1 MATRTKKQK
10 AEYQDY
16 YDLLFRGYGDD
27 DKIKRKDGAPLKA
40 FNEAATSRDLFGV
53 FKEGIVMIDVD
64 DRQSSD
70 LILHILDDLHV
81 SYLYQTTTRGC
92 HVFFNHGRYT
102 KQLKDK
108 THIMLA
114 CGLYADIKCH
124 PVDGTKLVKDT
135 EPRPIEKSEFYTDL
149 VELPHYLVPIG
160 AEREFLDM
168 RDGDS
173 RNSSLYEYILVLLR
187 YGLNKEEV
195 KSTVQIINNYLLG
208 DPFSSKQL
216 EIILRDDA
224 FPTNNEIFIYKQP
237 GSRTATLD
245 FELFAKRMIEVFK
258 ISKIND
264 LMYIYEDGVYVK
276 LTDEIMEFK
285 IMDLLKNTKSQV
297 RKECKTYLKK
307 FAESKQV
314 ESSEKILFNN
324 GVYDIESNTLV
335 PDNGEHVFFN
345 KIATDYITNATSQ
358 PIVDKFLKDITCD
371 DEDVRKLL
379 LQMIGYSLM
388 RSNPHQVF
396 FFLDGNGKNGKSVL
410 FDFIKYAV
418 GEKNTSSL
426 SIHNLTDK
434 YGVGL
439 LRDKLLNIGDDV
451 PQDYIGDTSIIKK
464 AVSGE
469 TILVEEKFKDKE
481 VLNFEGTL
489 IFSGNGIPKF
499 GDKTDGLMRRII
511 TIPMKAKFIDKVNRD
526 LKLKDKL
533 LTPENAQYLI
543 NLSVAALQELLTT
556 GSFCECEAAAS
567 AKHEFEISNN
577 NVYEYFTEHESSID
591 GRSTNTIYL
600 SYHTW
605 CQQNGY
611 KDIYSKN
618 KFTTFMKQ
626 YGYGT
631 KQIRLPKS
639 DKRERIFCKCED
651 EQQTL

>member
-1 MATRTKKQK
+1 MARSKKPK

-16 YDLLFRGYGDD
+16 YNLLFRGYGENDT
-27 DKIKRKDGAPLKA
+27 IKRKDGAPLNT
-40 FNEAATSRDLFGV
+40 FEEVATSRDLFGV
-53 FKEGIVMIDVD
+53 FREGIVMIDVD

-70 LILHILDDLHV
+70 ILLQILDDLHV
-81 SYLYQTTTRGC
+81 SYLYQLTTRGC
-92 HVFFNHGRYT
+92 HVFFTHGRYT

-124 PVDGTKLVKDT
+124 SVDGTKLVKDS
-135 EPRPIEKSEFYTDL
+135 EPRPIQKSEYYSELVDL
-149 VELPHYLVPIG
+149 PYYLVPVG

-168 RDGDS
+168 QEGDS

-187 YGLNKEEV
+187 YGLSKDEV
-195 KSTVQIINNYLLG
+195 RSTIRLTNNYLLG
-208 DPFSSKQL
+208 DPFTNKQL
-216 EIILRDDA
+216 DTILRDDS

-245 FELFAKRMIEVFK
+245 FELFAKRMIEVFR

-264 LMYIYEDGVYVK
+264 LMYLYDDGIYVK
-276 LTDEIMEFK
+276 MTDEVMEFK

-307 FAESKQV
+307 FAESKDV
-314 ESSEKILFNN
+314 ESPDKILFNN
-324 GVYDIESNTLV
+324 GIYDLETKTLS
-335 PDNGEHVFFN
+335 PDTGEYVFFN
-345 KIATDYITNATSQ
+345 KIDTDYISDAAPQ
-358 PIVDKFLKDITCD
+358 PIVEKFLKDITCE

-410 FDFIKYAV
+410 FDFIKYCV
-418 GEKNTSSL
+418 GENNTSSL

-439 LRDKLLNIGDDV
+439 LRDKLINIGDDV

-533 LTPENAQYLI
+533 LIPENAQYLI
-543 NLSVAALQELLTT
+543 KLAMDALQELLTT
-556 GSFCECEAAAS
+556 GSFCECAAAEAA
-567 AKHEFEISNN
+567 KHDFEISNN
-577 NVYEYFTEHESSID
+577 NVYEYYTEHENTID
-591 GRSTNTIYL
+591 GRSTSTIYL

-611 KDIYSKN
+611 KDIYSKI
-618 KFTTFMKQ
+618 KFTNFMKQ
-626 YGYGT
+626 YGFIT
-631 KQIRLPKS
+631 KQVRISNS
-639 DKRERIFCKCED
+639 DKRERIFCRVEE
-651 EQQTL
+651 EQQNI